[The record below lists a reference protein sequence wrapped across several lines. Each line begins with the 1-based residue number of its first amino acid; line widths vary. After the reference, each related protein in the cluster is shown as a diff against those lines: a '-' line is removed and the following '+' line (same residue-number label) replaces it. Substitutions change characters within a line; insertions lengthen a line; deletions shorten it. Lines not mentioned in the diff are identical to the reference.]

1 MEKANAQD
9 LPGASVSR
17 GGSLNEEAKAKG
29 FYTVECFD
37 KDGNLR
43 WRDTIDNVVTT
54 EGKNAALTHF
64 FKGSTYTSAVRMG
77 LIGNVSYTA
86 PDAADTAAQ
95 INTAGSA
102 NNWNEAVAG
111 VCASRGTP
119 TFGTASGGSLAL
131 SSNQSFS
138 IVGTDTINGVFV
150 LIKSAAGVDP
160 TSTVG
165 NTSGALYSAGP
176 FSGGAR
182 AVINGDT
189 LNVSYTASL

>member
-1 MEKANAQD
+1 MEKANAQ
-9 LPGASVSR
+9 ASA
-17 GGSLNEEAKAKG
+17 GGSLTRGAGVGENAHAEG
-29 FYTVECFD
+29 FYTVECID
-37 KDGNLR
+37 KDGNIR
-43 WRDTIDNVVTT
+43 WTDTIHNVVTT

-64 FKGSTYTSAVRMG
+64 LKGSAFTTVVRMG
-77 LIGNVSYTA
+77 LIGNTSYTA
-86 PDAADTAAQ
+86 PDAADVASA
-95 INTAGSA
+95 INTTGSA
-102 NNWNEAVAG
+102 NGWNEATSG

-131 SSNQSFS
+131 SSNLSFA
-138 IVGTDTINGVFV
+138 IIGTDTINGVFL
-150 LIKSAAGVDP
+150 LIPSTAAVNP

-165 NTSGALYSAGP
+165 NTSGALYSAGA